1 MMRKFTKIF
10 KSVFE
15 KEIEEKMDKEN
26 KINKQ

>member
-1 MMRKFTKIF
+1 MRKFTKIF

-15 KEIEEKMDKEN
+15 NEIEEKMDKES